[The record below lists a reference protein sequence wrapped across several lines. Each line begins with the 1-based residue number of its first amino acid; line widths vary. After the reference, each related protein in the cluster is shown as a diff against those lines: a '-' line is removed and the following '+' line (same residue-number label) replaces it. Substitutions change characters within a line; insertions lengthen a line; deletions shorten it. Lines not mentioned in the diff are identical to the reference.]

1 MELCIARAMETLS
14 QDLGGP
20 FGAAIADANGEVI
33 SVASNLVL
41 SSHDPTAHAEINAI
55 RAAGRIMGSHDLSG
69 CTLYATCYPCPMCL
83 GAVMWANIRTVY
95 YGCSPKDAA
104 AIGFRDD
111 FMYDFIR
118 TRRGDDA
125 ILMLR
130 ERDRDKCLKLF
141 EEYAQ
146 QKKQL
151 Y

>member
-1 MELCIARAMETLS
+1 
-14 QDLGGP
+14 
-20 FGAAIADANGEVI
+20 
-33 SVASNLVL
+33 
-41 SSHDPTAHAEINAI
+41 
-55 RAAGRIMGSHDLSG
+55 MGSHDLSG